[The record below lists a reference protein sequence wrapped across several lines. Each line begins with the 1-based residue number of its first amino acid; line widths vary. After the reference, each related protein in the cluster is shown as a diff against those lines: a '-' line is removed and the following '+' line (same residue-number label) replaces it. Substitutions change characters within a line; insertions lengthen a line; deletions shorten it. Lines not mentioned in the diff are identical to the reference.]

1 MPEDRRRVGPRHTSD
16 GPRQRSGLLIASLAR
31 LRACRAEALARRR
44 VALGFVFGV
53 LVLVLAQPTGR
64 SLVAGMS
71 IAACGEAIR
80 VWAAGHL
87 RKSLEV
93 TVSGPYRW
101 SPHPLYVGSS
111 VMGAGLAIASASVPV
126 AALIVIYLVATLTA
140 AIKSEEA
147 FLRRTFG
154 DRYDLYRRGVAAKRR
169 EPSAAAR
176 RRFSLDQAIANR
188 EYRAVAGLGIA
199 TLLLIWKATYNG
211 MFWRAAGT

>member
-1 MPEDRRRVGPRHTSD
+1 MSEDRRPEGLRHSSEGMRYMLVAT
-16 GPRQRSGLLIASLAR
+16 LAR
-31 LRACRAEALARRR
+31 LR

-80 VWAAGHL
+80 IWAAGHL
-87 RKSLEV
+87 RKSREV

-101 SPHPLYVGSS
+101 SAHPLYVGSS

-126 AALIVIYLVATLTA
+126 ALLIAIYLLTTLTA

-154 DRYDLYRRGVAAKRR
+154 DQYDLYRTGVAAKRR
-169 EPSAAAR
+169 ERSAASR
-176 RRFSLDQAIANR
+176 RRFSIEQAMANR
-188 EYRAVAGLGIA
+188 EYRAVAGLGIGI
-199 TLLLIWKATYNG
+199 LLLVWKATYNG
-211 MFWRAAGT
+211 LLWRAAGTHIVKPGG